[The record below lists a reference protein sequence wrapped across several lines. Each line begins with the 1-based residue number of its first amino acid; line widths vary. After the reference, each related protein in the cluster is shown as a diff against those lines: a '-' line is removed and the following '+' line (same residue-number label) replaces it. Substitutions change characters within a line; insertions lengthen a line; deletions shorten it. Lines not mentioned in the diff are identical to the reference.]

1 MKRAARLFGSLEQE
15 RRARPLPRRRRA
27 AMTDYLVEG
36 LVKKRAKI
44 AGEML
49 DLQERLA
56 QMARDLETLDAAL
69 KLVAPDLDIPAIAP
83 KMVKP
88 PDDWSKRGEMSRQ
101 VFGIMRA
108 ANKPLTSR
116 EIAAQMI
123 VNRGLAATPKLL
135 NLMTR
140 RVSSC
145 LRDKREQGLAE
156 NVATRG
162 GLWLEWR
169 LA

>member
-1 MKRAARLFGSLEQE
+1 MRYVAQT
-15 RRARPLPRRRRA
+15 
-27 AMTDYLVEG
+27 MTDYLVEG
-36 LVKKRAKI
+36 LMKRRAAL

-49 DLQERLA
+49 AAQERLA
-56 QMARDLETLDAAL
+56 QLARDLETLDGAL
-69 KLVAPDLDIPAIAP
+69 RLVAPHMDIQAIAP

-101 VFGIMRA
+101 VFGILRA

-145 LRDKREQGLAE
+145 LRDKRERGLAE
-156 NVATRG
+156 NVETKG

>member
-1 MKRAARLFGSLEQE
+1 
-15 RRARPLPRRRRA
+15 
-27 AMTDYLVEG
+27 MTDYMVEG
-36 LVKKRAKI
+36 LVKKRAEL

-49 DLQERLA
+49 RTQERLA
-56 QMARDLETLDAAL
+56 QYARDLETLDNAL

-88 PDDWSKRGEMSRQ
+88 PEDWSKRGEMSRQ
-101 VFGIMRA
+101 VFGILRTSQ
-108 ANKPLTSR
+108 KPMTSR
-116 EIAAQMI
+116 EMAAEMI
-123 VNRGLAATPKLL
+123 VQRGLAATPKLL

-145 LRDKREQGLAE
+145 LRDKRDRGLAE
-156 NVATRG
+156 NAPTRG
-162 GLWLEWR
+162 GQYLEWR

>member
-1 MKRAARLFGSLEQE
+1 MTDYMVTGLVK
-15 RRARPLPRRRRA
+15 RRA
-27 AMTDYLVEG
+27 AL
-36 LVKKRAKI
+36 

-49 DLQERLA
+49 RTQEALS
-56 QMARDLETLDAAL
+56 QMARDLETLDAAI

-88 PDDWSKRGEMSRQ
+88 PEDWSKRGEMSRQ

-123 VNRGLAATPKLL
+123 VQRGLAATPKLL

-140 RVSSC
+140 RVAGC
-145 LRDKREQGLAE
+145 LRDKRDAGQAR
-156 NVATRG
+156 NVETRG
-162 GLWLEWR
+162 GQYLEWE
-169 LA
+169 LAQ